1 MSRILCDAD
10 ITLIKNNGIVKLIHA
25 ITEDIINNLKF
36 MCVLKRIM

>member
-10 ITLIKNNGIVKLIHA
+10 ITLIKNNGIV
-25 ITEDIINNLKF
+25 TEDIINTLKF